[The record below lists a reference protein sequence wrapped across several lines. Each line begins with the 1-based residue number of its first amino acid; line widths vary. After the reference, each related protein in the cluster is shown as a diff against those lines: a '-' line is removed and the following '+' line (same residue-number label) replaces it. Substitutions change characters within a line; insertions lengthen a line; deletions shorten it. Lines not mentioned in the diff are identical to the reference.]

1 MTCFVLGVHAKA
13 INTIDQNLC
22 IHGLYTIIEINGL
35 FKNKNNPEK
44 IINQKDI
51 CTPMF
56 IAALFTIGRT
66 WKQLKRPSTNE

>member
-1 MTCFVLGVHAKA
+1 MTCFVLGVHATA

-22 IHGLYTIIEINGL
+22 IHGIYTVIEINGL